1 MLRLLCCNVVN
12 TRNDFMAI
20 DFESLDSFDRKRI
33 LLVDDDPFILGVLE
47 KLLGLLRLKT
57 IF

>member
-1 MLRLLCCNVVN
+1 
-12 TRNDFMAI
+12 MAI
-20 DFESLDSFDRKRI
+20 DFESLDSLDRKRI

>member
-1 MLRLLCCNVVN
+1 MI
-12 TRNDFMAI
+12 I

>member
-1 MLRLLCCNVVN
+1 
-12 TRNDFMAI
+12 MAI

-47 KLLGLLRLKT
+47 KLLGLLGLKT